1 MIIPPPPTLFI
12 APPAATDRLR
22 DAGSKI
28 GRVRQSVCFHFIFLT
43 EEPLVSIVAYD
54 VSTVVRGSPGIEN
67 KGHRSW
73 SRRVSAGL
81 GLEGW

>member
-1 MIIPPPPTLFI
+1 MIIPPPPTLCI

-54 VSTVVRGSPGIEN
+54 VSTVVHGSPGIEI
-67 KGHRSW
+67 KVIGHGRGGS
-73 SRRVSAGL
+73 VQG
-81 GLEGW
+81 